1 MSTRIGNK
9 RYTARRPV
17 YHKKHS
23 NRTAGLA
30 VLVVL
35 VLALVAGISVY
46 LWSRTYYADR
56 ITAGVTV
63 NGQSVAGIA
72 PEKLR
77 SDLRAQYDEKI
88 AKISVKIDYD
98 GKSWEFNGQQ
108 LGAEDNVDD
117 VVDEIA
123 KLARTGEFS
132 DRRAEAARIRSEGYD
147 ASVSLKL
154 NPDRIEAQLQAIA
167 EEVNLTGKDATV
179 SFDPEPNDKQLYK
192 KELSRSEIRSM
203 FTITEGSKGLT
214 VDVEAMMEKIT
225 EELQADF
232 TSEQQLIV
240 NEYVPKYTK
249 EMLSDIKQIAA
260 FDTKISG
267 ASERKHNITLALS
280 KVNGT
285 TLWPGEEFS
294 FNDTTGPRSKKNG
307 YLQAHVIGPDKTLV
321 DDWGGGVCQAST
333 TLYNAALMANMEITD
348 RSHHSFPSSYVR
360 YGFDAMVNYPTSD
373 LKFKNIADSP
383 VYIKAFVS
391 GSRAYVI
398 FLGAPLA
405 DGMTIER
412 ESVLV
417 DEGELPE
424 PEIMVDK
431 TGDYSDFV
439 LYNDETYKVRDS
451 YPARTVEAYLIYKD
465 KDGKEIDRKKLY
477 TDRFK
482 AIVGLTVTGK
492 DPRPTPTP
500 GTPTPVAA
508 TPTPAAPT
516 DDTESPGEQPAG

>member
-9 RYTARRPV
+9 RYPVKRPV
-17 YHKKHS
+17 YRKKHG
-23 NRTAGLA
+23 NRAAGLA

-35 VLALVAGISVY
+35 VLALVAGISAY

-63 NGQSVAGIA
+63 NGKSADGIA
-72 PEKLR
+72 PEELR
-77 SDLRAQYDEKI
+77 SDLRAEYDEKI

-98 GKSWEFNGQQ
+98 GKTWEFNGQQ

-132 DRRAEAARIRSEGYD
+132 DRRAEAAKIRSEGYD
-147 ASVSLKL
+147 ATVSLKL
-154 NPDRIEAQLQAIA
+154 DPDKIEAQLQAIA

-179 SFDPEPNDKQLYK
+179 KFNPEPNDKQLYK
-192 KELSRSEIRSM
+192 KELSKSDIKSM

-214 VDVEAMMEKIT
+214 VDVDAMMEKIT

-240 NEYVPKYTK
+240 HEYVPKYTK
-249 EMLSDIKQIAA
+249 ETLSNIKQITE
-260 FDTKISG
+260 FDTKIGG
-267 ASERKHNITLALS
+267 ASERKHNISLALS

-285 TLWPGEEFS
+285 VLSPGEEFS
-294 FNDTTGPRSKKNG
+294 FNDTTGARSKKNG

-333 TLYNAALMANMEITD
+333 TLYNAALMANMDITD
-348 RSHHSFPSSYVR
+348 RAHHSFPSTYVR
-360 YGFDAMVNYPTSD
+360 FGFDAMVNYPTSD
-373 LKFKNIADSP
+373 LKFKNTADTP

-417 DEGELPE
+417 NEGEMPE
-424 PEIMVDK
+424 PETMVDE

-439 LYNDETYKVRDS
+439 KYDDETYKIRDS
-451 YPARTVEAYLIYKD
+451 YPARTVEAYLVYKD

-477 TDRFK
+477 TDNFR

-500 GTPTPVAA
+500 TTPPPATA
-508 TPTPAAPT
+508 TPTPE
-516 DDTESPGEQPAG
+516 TESPTPTPTTEEPAG